1 MLVGIISDT
10 HGLMRPQALAALRTA
25 NLIFHAGDIGSPE
38 ILEKL
43 HEIAP
48 LFAVR
53 GNVDR
58 QAWADK
64 LPHSQTVSVGAHK
77 FHVLHALSDL
87 TIDPVKAGIAAVIF
101 GHSHEPSIERRAG
114 VLYLNP
120 GSAGP
125 RRFKLPICIALVQV
139 SDVGLAPS
147 IVSLKVASS

>member
-1 MLVGIISDT
+1 MLIGIISDT
-10 HGLMRPQALAALRTA
+10 HGLLRPEALAALRAT
-25 NLIFHAGDIGSPE
+25 NLIIHAGDIGSPS

-43 HEIAP
+43 REIAP

-64 LPHSQTVSVGAHK
+64 LPESQTVQVGAHR
-77 FHVLHALSDL
+77 FHVVHAISELV
-87 TIDPVKAGIAAVIF
+87 IDPVKAGIAAVIF

-125 RRFKLPICIALVQV
+125 RRFKLPICIARVQV
-139 SDVGLAPS
+139 SDMRLAPS
-147 IVSLKVASS
+147 IVSLNVA